1 MCIEN
6 LKNKKLLILAGAGVH
21 CKVVRAAKEL
31 GIYTI
36 VTDYLEDSPAKA
48 IADESWMYS
57 VTDVDKIV
65 QRCKDEK
72 IDGVLNFCIDPAQIP
87 YQQICEKLGVPCFGT
102 KEQFDILTDKRK
114 FKDYCLKYDVDVIP
128 EYSKIDIEKGHVP
141 LEIMAYGNL
150 PIMKMNY
157 CLLGKSN
164 KCYPTCQMRC
174 QTSNKY
180 YLSDRLRI

>member
-1 MCIEN
+1 MRKEYNAALESITSRFKTYIYMPAIVKTN
-6 LKNKKLLILAGAGVH
+6 YKNVLKH
-21 CKVVRAAKEL
+21 S
-31 GIYTI
+31 
-36 VTDYLEDSPAKA
+36 LEDFIKKYHVSGFVVASLGDLVLLEKYKKKYEFIGNFTLNMFNTNTIHTYRNLGLQKITLSPELNLDDIHF
-48 IADESWMYS
+48 IA
-57 VTDVDKIV
+57 
-65 QRCKDEK
+65 
-72 IDGVLNFCIDPAQIP
+72 
-87 YQQICEKLGVPCFGT
+87 
-102 KEQFDILTDKRK
+102 
-114 FKDYCLKYDVDVIP
+114 
-128 EYSKIDIEKGHVP
+128 DIEKGHVP